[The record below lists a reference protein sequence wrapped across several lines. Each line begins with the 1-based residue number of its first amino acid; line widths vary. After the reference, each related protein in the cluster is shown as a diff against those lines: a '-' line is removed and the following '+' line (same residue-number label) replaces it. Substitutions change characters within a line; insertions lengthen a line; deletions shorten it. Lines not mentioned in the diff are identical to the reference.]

1 MPEENLVRRVL
12 LPELKL
18 IRCHWVPGTRTTN
31 LEVEKVSDVEVCPKC
46 ATPSRAVYDHRV
58 AVVRDEP
65 LRSKLVRLHIRKRR
79 FSCRPCGKPFTEPV
93 QGIRKGSRSTERY
106 KRAVLWAC
114 ESYSDL
120 ASVRRAFDCS
130 AGFIYTSL
138 YQQLELKRRERLY
151 PWPKVIG
158 VDEHFFRRNPTFGF
172 PEFVSVL
179 VDFKGRRLM
188 EVVKGK
194 SSVELELALKDIPGR
209 NNVQY
214 VVMDMSDGYR
224 AFVRSY
230 FPNALI
236 VADKF
241 HVLRLLSPALNRR
254 RREILGN
261 RQTAPLRR
269 LLLRNGPDLSPDH
282 RFRLNRWLRQ
292 HPELQELYHWKEGL
306 HGLYRVRG
314 YHRAARALS
323 SMTDK
328 MAFSSLPE
336 IRTLRRTLMRWRF
349 EVLGYFASGL
359 TNGRTEGFNNKAK
372 VVKRRAY
379 GYRSFQN
386 YRLRLLNACA

>member
-1 MPEENLVRRVL
+1 
-12 LPELKL
+12 
-18 IRCHWVPGTRTTN
+18 
-31 LEVEKVSDVEVCPKC
+31 VEVCPKC
-46 ATPSRAVYDHRV
+46 ATPSRSIYDRRV

-65 LRSKLVRLHIRKRR
+65 LRDKLVRLHIHKRR
-79 FSCRPCGKPFTEPV
+79 FSCKPCGKPFTEPV
-93 QGIRKGSRSTERY
+93 PGIRKGSRSTERY

-114 ESYSDL
+114 ESFSDL
-120 ASVRRAFDCS
+120 ASVRRTFNCS

-158 VDEHFFRRNPTFGF
+158 IDEHFFRRNSTFGF
-172 PEFVSVL
+172 PEFVSVV

-194 SSVELELALKDIPGR
+194 SSVELEVALQEIPGR

-241 HVLRLLSPALNRR
+241 HVLRLLSPAINRR
-254 RREILGN
+254 RREVVGN

-269 LLLRNGPDLSPDH
+269 LLLRNGPDLSLEH
-282 RFRLNRWLRQ
+282 RFRLNRWLGQ

-314 YHRAARALS
+314 YDRAARALTK
-323 SMTDK
+323 MTDK
-328 MAFSSLPE
+328 MALSTLPE
-336 IRTLRRTLMRWRF
+336 IHTFRRTLMRWRF
-349 EVLGYFASGL
+349 EVLAYFASGL